1 MTKQSF
7 QALVAEEQNNEFIT
21 SVKERQMTDLPEG
34 ELLVKVCC
42 SSLNYKDA
50 LSASGNKGVTSSYP
64 HTPGI
69 DAAGTVVSDD
79 SDQFKAG
86 DKVIVT
92 SYDLGMNTDGG
103 FAEYIR
109 VPAAWA
115 VPLPDGLSLEE
126 SMMLGTAGL
135 TAAQSIHAISEKISP
150 ADGEILVT
158 GATGGVGSLAVAMLS
173 KLGYS
178 VCALTGKASAGDYL
192 KSLVAESIIDRNTF
206 VEENKRPLSK
216 PRWAGVV
223 DAVGGDILA
232 SAIKSTKPLGI
243 VTCFGMVGSP
253 ELSLTVFPFILRG
266 VSLVGIDS
274 QSCPMD
280 LRQNLWTKMASAWKP
295 DNLSSLI
302 ERISLQQVPGAIEKM
317 LSGQHQGRMLV
328 DIASD

>member
-1 MTKQSF
+1 MSTESF
-7 QALVAEEQNNEFIT
+7 KAIVIEEKDRQFI
-21 SVKERQMTDLPEG
+21 SSIKDRNIADLPEG
-34 ELLVKVCC
+34 DLLVQVCC

-50 LSASGNKGVTSSYP
+50 LSASGNKGVTGSYP

-69 DAAGTVVSDD
+69 DAAGTVVSDATGK
-79 SDQFKAG
+79 FKAG

-92 SYDLGMNTDGG
+92 SYDLGMNTSGG

-109 VPAAWA
+109 VPTDWA
-115 VPLPDGLSLEE
+115 VALPAGMTLEE

-135 TAAQSIHAISEKISP
+135 TAALSVYMLAEKVSP
-150 ADGEILVT
+150 EDGEILVT

-178 VCALTGKASAGDYL
+178 VCALTGKASAEDFL
-192 KSLVAESIIDRNTF
+192 KGLGAESIIDRVTF

-232 SAIKSTKPLGI
+232 AAIKSTKPWGV
-243 VTCFGMVGSP
+243 VTCCGMVGSP

-274 QSCPMD
+274 QSCPMN
-280 LRQNLWTKMASAWKP
+280 LRQEMWAKMANEWKP
-295 DNLSSLI
+295 ANLESLI
-302 ERISLQQVPGAIEKM
+302 GRITLEQLPEAFELI
-317 LSGQHQGRMLV
+317 LSGKHQGRKLV
-328 DIASD
+328 TISDA